1 METSRALI
9 GHKHYTSNDRIK
21 EVVWYG
27 VKQLFHVLKGEGE
40 SQYWEFKG
48 RVINLVFAH
57 FRPIF
62 FIYAPIAI
70 IFGMYILCIK

>member
-1 METSRALI
+1 MIILSP
-9 GHKHYTSNDRIK
+9 K
-21 EVVWYG
+21 EVNLG
-27 VKQLFHVLKGEGE
+27 FVLIFYYLIKI
-40 SQYWEFKG
+40 SRISDKVFSIIDKG